1 MSANPI
7 LATASDSSP
16 VRRTTRLKQMLQSSE
31 LEFVMEAHN
40 GISAKIVE
48 EAGFKGIWAS
58 GLSISAALGV
68 RDNNEA
74 SWTQVLEVLEFMADA
89 SSLPILVDGD
99 TGYGNFNN
107 MRRAVKK
114 LEQRGIAGICIED
127 KLFPKTNSFLGDGQ
141 PLADMDEHCGKI
153 KAGKDIQTDPDFCI
167 VARLEAMISGWGVEE
182 ALRRADAYHNA
193 GADAVLIHSKEST
206 ADEIFEFCK
215 QWDNRCP
222 VVIVP
227 TKYYKTPTDDFRKH
241 GVSLAIW
248 ANHNIRASMT
258 AMKEISQTI
267 FREETLLNVDPGIIK
282 VKEIFEITGNE
293 ELEEAERR
301 YLPNTKDETRAIVL
315 AASRGKELGDLTA
328 DRPKSMIDLRGR
340 PLLGRLASVLRD
352 EGIRDVTV
360 VRGYKKETV
369 NLPTLN
375 FVDNDVYANTGEAAS
390 LACASEKVEG
400 TCIVTYGD
408 TLFRHY
414 ILDRLLAA
422 DGDIILA
429 VDALWQEHNN
439 SDRKAHRDLAACSK
453 QFSPGF
459 ADDDLVD
466 LSKIGS
472 GLVADT
478 VNGEWIGL
486 AKFSPKGSDIVREKM
501 AAMGQ
506 KGELQKAGM
515 SELFQAL
522 LDDGHKISV
531 LYVTGHWLD
540 VNDEHDLQKA
550 RDFL

>member
-1 MSANPI
+1 MSAKPN
-7 LATASDSSP
+7 LAPVNESP
-16 VRRTTRLKQMLQSSE
+16 ALRRTTLLKNMLHSSE
-31 LEFVMEAHN
+31 LEFIMEAHN

-48 EAGFKGIWAS
+48 ESGFKGIWAS

-141 PLADMDEHCGKI
+141 PLADIDEHCGKI
-153 KAGKDIQTDPDFCI
+153 KAGKDTQTDPDFCI

-182 ALRRADAYHNA
+182 ALLRAEAYHNA

-215 QWDNRCP
+215 EWDNKCP

-227 TKYYKTPTDDFRKH
+227 TKYYTTPTDNFRKH
-241 GVSLAIW
+241 GVSLSIW

-258 AMKEISQTI
+258 AMREISQTI
-267 FREETLLNVDPGIIK
+267 QREETLLNVDPGIIK
-282 VKEIFEITGNE
+282 VKEIFDITGNE
-293 ELEEAERR
+293 ELQQAERR
-301 YLPNTKDETRAIVL
+301 YLPDTKDETHAIIL
-315 AASRGKELGDLTA
+315 AASRGKELGALTEN
-328 DRPKSMIDLRGR
+328 RPKAMIDLRGR
-340 PLLGRLASVLRD
+340 PLLGRLASVFRD
-352 EGIRDVTV
+352 EGIRDITV

-369 NLPTLN
+369 NLSSLN
-375 FVDNDVYANTGEAAS
+375 FVDNDVYAKTGEAAS
-390 LACASEKVEG
+390 LACASEKVKG
-400 TCIVTYGD
+400 KCVLAYGD

-414 ILDRLLAA
+414 ILDRLLGT
-422 DGDIILA
+422 DGDIVLA

-439 SDRKAHRDLAACSK
+439 ADRKQHRDLAACSK
-453 QFSPGF
+453 PFSPGF
-459 ADDDLVD
+459 TDDELVGLTAIGNSLEADKV
-466 LSKIGS
+466 S
-472 GLVADT
+472 
-478 VNGEWIGL
+478 GEWLGL
-486 AKFSPKGSDIVREKM
+486 AKFSPKGSDIIREKM
-501 AAMGQ
+501 AAMG
-506 KGELQKAGM
+506 KAGELQKSGM

-522 LDDGHKISV
+522 MADGHKISV
-531 LYVTGHWLD
+531 MYVTGHWLD
-540 VNDEHDLQKA
+540 VNDENDLQKA

>member
-1 MSANPI
+1 MSANTN
-7 LATASDSSP
+7 LATSIDPFP
-16 VRRTTRLKQMLQSSE
+16 VLRTTRLKQMLQSSE
-31 LEFVMEAHN
+31 LEFIMEAHN

-48 EAGFKGIWAS
+48 EAGFRGIWAS

-89 SSLPILVDGD
+89 STLPILVDGD

-153 KAGKDIQTDPDFCI
+153 KAGKDTQTDPNFCI

-227 TKYYKTPTDDFRKH
+227 TKYYTTPTDDFRKH
-241 GVSLAIW
+241 GVSLSIW

-258 AMKEISQTI
+258 AMREISQTI

-315 AASRGKELGDLTA
+315 AASRGKKLGDLTA

-340 PLLGRLASVLRD
+340 PLLGRIASVLRD

-360 VRGYKKETV
+360 VRGYKKEVV

-375 FVDNDVYANTGEAAS
+375 FVDNDLYAKTGEAAS
-390 LACASEKVEG
+390 LACASDKIRG

-422 DGDIILA
+422 DGDIVLA

-439 SDRKAHRDLAACSK
+439 SDRKSHRDLAACSK

-466 LSKIGS
+466 LSKIGT
-472 GLVADT
+472 GLEADAI
-478 VNGEWIGL
+478 NGEWIGL
-486 AKFSPKGSDIVREKM
+486 VKFSPKGSGIVREKM
-501 AAMGQ
+501 AAMGGE
-506 KGELQKAGM
+506 GELQKAGM
-515 SELFQAL
+515 SDLFQAL
-522 LDDGHKISV
+522 LDDNQKISV
-531 LYVTGHWLD
+531 LYVSGHWLD